1 MHSWIPWLIKRTSN
15 LIYLREKKENRVS
28 VFFMLSL
35 LFSKNLL
42 FPVTFLYGI
51 IDWSGI
57 QFEGHVYPAWAE
69 AIGWMLALM
78 SMICLPIGLVHW
90 IWEKKSGG
98 SYSTSGYTSS
108 IREVWFHAIKSLWFY
123 LSPKGLSFQFSVFG
137 LLVACGRSCLKKCF
151 LLKEG

>member
-1 MHSWIPWLIKRTSN
+1 MHSWIPWLIKRTFN

-123 LSPKGLSFQFSVFG
+123 LSPKGLIFQFSVFG

-151 LLKEG
+151 IL

>member
-1 MHSWIPWLIKRTSN
+1 MHSWIPWFIKQTFN

-123 LSPKGLSFQFSVFG
+123 LSPKGLIFQFSVFG

-151 LLKEG
+151 LLKER